1 MIRWER
7 LSVLRTPA
15 LMLVALVL
23 LVIGA
28 AHSPWAWS
36 AWIVAG
42 VGVFL
47 MAYLTDAPI
56 ADQPA
61 EVDANQTQNV
71 AQLNTASA
79 FRTGGVVAA
88 R

>member
-56 ADQPA
+56 IDQPS
-61 EVDANQTQNV
+61 EVDAGQTQNV
-71 AQLNTASA
+71 ARLDPTSA
-79 FRTGGVVAA
+79 FRNGAVAA
-88 R
+88 VR